1 MGEGGGVWVCVW
13 GGTST
18 DWHFHSHTSAV
29 PAGDVASGVETSTDL
44 GTVSSGDFI
53 HIKSALLGAGGGG
66 GGGGHYTL
74 SWLITGGRKK
84 QSSESQNTNLLCM
97 THFNKHIC
105 LKKDCV
111 GIKVVQDTG
120 PWLMGSGD

>member
-66 GGGGHYTL
+66 GGGGALYVVMAHHR
-74 SWLITGGRKK
+74 RKK
-84 QSSESQNTNLLCM
+84 KT
-97 THFNKHIC
+97 
-105 LKKDCV
+105 
-111 GIKVVQDTG
+111 IK
-120 PWLMGSGD
+120 